1 MFFDDIGKTLIYLGL
16 GLVILGLII
25 HFGGKF
31 VDLGHLPGDFKWTS
45 ESGNT
50 TFYFPLVSCI
60 IVSVVLSILANIF
73 FK

>member
-1 MFFDDIGKTLIYLGL
+1 MEDIGKTLIYLGI
-16 GLVILGLII
+16 GLVVVGLLL
-25 HFGGKF
+25 HFGGKV